1 MFFSFSKTLNRNYD
15 TFNKHIIILS
25 VINSSSKPQ
34 HFTMDYVE
42 CPCASTARLCFVWKI
57 AKYFISLRISRRYSH
72 LKIPYRLQGH
82 PEANNTCVRQVA
94 HNFFENKY
102 EIWRFKKLVNWAN
115 HNYVCT
121 HHGGYKLFG
130 LIKLWTNKFT
140 SGNSGSQAIM
150 NIWTFDFTTTSMYD
164 EIYFYYEDSRPIWR
178 LVPYVCPMI

>member
-1 MFFSFSKTLNRNYD
+1 MILSTSII
-15 TFNKHIIILS
+15 IIILS

-82 PEANNTCVRQVA
+82 LEANNTCVRQVA

-102 EIWRFKKLVNWAN
+102 EMKYGDLKNWWTERTITMFVLTTGDKNYLAWLNYEPTSLRQVTLVHKL
-115 HNYVCT
+115 
-121 HHGGYKLFG
+121 
-130 LIKLWTNKFT
+130 LWTFEHSILRQRPCMIKYIF
-140 SGNSGSQAIM
+140 IM
-150 NIWTFDFTTTSMYD
+150 KILDRFG
-164 EIYFYYEDSRPIWR
+164 I
-178 LVPYVCPMI
+178 